1 MLGPCVRQ
9 RRFYL
14 RMGGVV
20 SISKEDLE
28 AEQLKP
34 LDASD
39 ITDIDTAKAEIV
51 RLRQMIK
58 AAVAGMNAGVDPRR
72 VGGVVSISKEDLE

>member
-1 MLGPCVRQ
+1 MWRCVHKKKKNALDPCAGR

-28 AEQLKP
+28 AEKLKP

-51 RLRQMIK
+51 RVRQMIK
-58 AAVAGMNAGVDPRR
+58 AAVAGMNAGADPA
-72 VGGVVSISKEDLE
+72 SA